1 MRLNS
6 KALAVNLRVVKE
18 IPWIWAAVGTFLMWV
33 LVGLFAHNLNLESLI
48 ATSTNASFLAIVA
61 LGQMLVITTGR
72 GAIDL
77 SIPSVITLSAFL
89 SAGIASGSNLKALY
103 AVPVVLVI
111 GAFIGLLNA
120 LTVLFLRI
128 APIIATLGTGYII
141 TTAILIYNPHF
152 TTAYV
157 APVLLH
163 VARDRLFGVLPV
175 VLLITIAIVVLL
187 NLMLTRTRYGK
198 CLTAVGQNL
207 DAARLTGMTVNLIQ
221 GVAYVLCS
229 LLAAF
234 GGIMI
239 SAQVNGAFLGLGDP
253 YLLQTV
259 GSVVVGGT
267 LIFGGR
273 AVPLGTL
280 LGSLFLVLLVTAMQV
295 AGLKIGGQLVAEGL
309 FIMLVLFLA
318 TERTRQ

>member
-1 MRLNS
+1 MSFDS
-6 KALAVNLRVVKE
+6 KSVMLSLGAVKR
-18 IPWIWAAVGTFLMWV
+18 IPWIWAAAGAFIMWV
-33 LVGLFAHNLNLESLI
+33 ALGLFAHNLNLDSLI
-48 ATSTNASFLAIVA
+48 ATSANASFLAIVA
-61 LGQMLVITTGR
+61 LGQMLVITTGG

-77 SIPSVITLSAFL
+77 SIPNVITLSAFL
-89 SAGIASGSNLKALY
+89 SAGLGSGSDLHAMY
-103 AVPVVLVI
+103 AVPIVLLI
-111 GAFIGLLNA
+111 GAFIGLVNA
-120 LTVLFLRI
+120 ITVLLVRI
-128 APIIATLGTGYII
+128 PPIIATLGTGYIV
-141 TTAILIYNPHF
+141 TTAVLIYNQHF

-157 APVLLH
+157 APVLTH
-163 VARDRLFGVLPV
+163 VARDRLFGVVPL

-187 NLMLTRTRYGK
+187 SLMLTQTRYGK

-207 DAARLTGMTVNLIQ
+207 DAARLAGIPVNLIRSL
-221 GVAYVLCS
+221 AYVLCS
-229 LLAAF
+229 MLAAF

-295 AGLKIGGQLVAEGL
+295 AGLQVGGQLVAEGL
-309 FIMLVLFLA
+309 FIILILFLA
-318 TERTRQ
+318 TERIRH

>member
-1 MRLNS
+1 MKLNS
-6 KALAVNLRVVKE
+6 NAVAVNLRAVKE
-18 IPWIWAAVGTFLMWV
+18 IPWLWAAVGTFVMWV
-33 LVGLFAHNLNLESLI
+33 LVGLFAHNLNLESLV

-61 LGQMLVITTGR
+61 LGQMLVVTTGG

-89 SAGIASGSNLKALY
+89 SAGIASGSDLKALY
-103 AVPVVLVI
+103 AVPIVLLI
-111 GAFIGLLNA
+111 GAFIGLVNA
-120 LTVLFLRI
+120 FTVLFLRI

-141 TTAILIYNPHF
+141 TTAILIYNPYF

-157 APVLLH
+157 APILLH

-175 VLLITIAIVVLL
+175 VLLITIVIVILL
-187 NLMLTRTRYGK
+187 SLMLTQTRYGK

-207 DAARLTGMTVNLIQ
+207 DAARLTGMPVNLIQ
-221 GVAYVLCS
+221 GIAYVLCS
-229 LLAAF
+229 TLAAF

>member
-1 MRLNS
+1 MRPNFN
-6 KALAVNLRVVKE
+6 ALGVKLRAVKD
-18 IPWIWAAVGTFLMWV
+18 IPWIWAAIGTLVMWV

-61 LGQMLVITTGR
+61 LGQMLVVTTGR

-89 SAGIASGSNLKALY
+89 SAGIASGSDLKALY
-103 AVPVVLVI
+103 AVPVVLLI
-111 GAFIGLLNA
+111 GALIGLVNA

-141 TTAILIYNPHF
+141 TTAILLYNPHF

-163 VARDRLFGVLPV
+163 AARDRLFGALPV
-175 VLLITIAIVVLL
+175 VLIITIAIVALL
-187 NLMLTRTRYGK
+187 NLMLKRTRYGK
-198 CLTAVGQNL
+198 CLVAVGQNL
-207 DAARLTGMTVNLIQ
+207 DAARLTGMPVNLIQ
-221 GVAYVLCS
+221 AIAYVLCS
-229 LLAAF
+229 TLAAF

-280 LGSLFLVLLVTAMQV
+280 LGSLFLVLLVTATQV

-309 FIMLVLFLA
+309 FIILVLFLA
-318 TERTRQ
+318 SEKTRH

>member
-1 MRLNS
+1 MSVNFEGV
-6 KALAVNLRVVKE
+6 AINLRVVKK
-18 IPWIWAAVGTFLMWV
+18 IAWIWAAVGTFVMWV
-33 LVGLFAHNLNLESLI
+33 VLGLFAHNLNLESLI

-89 SAGIASGSNLKALY
+89 SAGIASGSDLKTLY

-111 GAFIGLLNA
+111 GAFIGVVNA
-120 LTVLFLRI
+120 FTVLFLRI

-163 VARDRLFGVLPV
+163 VARDRLFGVLPL
-175 VLLITIAIVVLL
+175 VLLITIAIVILL
-187 NLMLTRTRYGK
+187 NLMLTRTRYGR
-198 CLTAVGQNL
+198 CLIAVGQNL
-207 DAARLTGMTVNLIQ
+207 AAARLTGMPVNLIQ

>member
-1 MRLNS
+1 MRFGS
-6 KALAVNLRVVKE
+6 KSVPLNLRVVQK
-18 IPWIWAAVGTFLMWV
+18 IPWIWAAVGSLAMWIA
-33 LVGLFAHNLNLESLI
+33 LGIFAHNLNLESLI

-61 LGQMLVITTGR
+61 LGQMLVITTGG

-77 SIPSVITLSAFL
+77 SIPNVITLSAFL
-89 SAGIASGSNLKALY
+89 SAGLASGSNLSAAY
-103 AVPVVLVI
+103 AVPVVLLI
-111 GAFIGLLNA
+111 GASIGVVNA
-120 LTVLFLRI
+120 LTVLALRI
-128 APIIATLGTGYII
+128 PPIIATLGTGYII
-141 TTAILIYNPHF
+141 TTAVLIYNQHF

-157 APVLLH
+157 APVLMH
-163 VARDRLFGVLPV
+163 VARDRLFGVVPL

-187 NLMLTRTRYGK
+187 SLILTQTRYGK
-198 CLTAVGQNL
+198 CLTAVGQDL
-207 DAARLTGMTVNLIQ
+207 DAARLAGIPLNLVR
-221 GVAYVLCS
+221 GLAYVLCS
-229 LLAAF
+229 TLAAF

-295 AGLKIGGQLVAEGL
+295 AGLKVGGQLVAEGV
-309 FIMLVLFLA
+309 FIVLILFLA
-318 TERTRQ
+318 AERIRR

>member
-1 MRLNS
+1 MKFNAKSATLD
-6 KALAVNLRVVKE
+6 LRVVKR
-18 IPWIWAAVGTFLMWV
+18 IPWIWAAVGAFVMWV
-33 LVGLFAHNLNLESLI
+33 ALGIFAHNLNLESLV

-61 LGQMLVITTGR
+61 LGQMLVITTGG

-77 SIPSVITLSAFL
+77 SIPNVITLSAFL
-89 SAGIASGSNLKALY
+89 CAGLASGSDLKALQ
-103 AVPVVLVI
+103 AVPVVLLT
-111 GAFIGLLNA
+111 GAFIGLVNA

-128 APIIATLGTGYII
+128 PPIIATLGTGYII
-141 TTAILIYNPHF
+141 TTAILIYNAHF

-157 APVLLH
+157 APILLH
-163 VARDRLFGVLPV
+163 IARDRLLGVVPL
-175 VLLITIAIVVLL
+175 VLLITLVIVVLL
-187 NLMLTRTRYGK
+187 SLMLTRTRYGK
-198 CLTAVGQNL
+198 CLIAVGQNL
-207 DAARLTGMTVNLIQ
+207 DAAKLTGIPVNLVR

-229 LLAAF
+229 TLAAF

-309 FIMLVLFLA
+309 FIILVLFLA
-318 TERTRQ
+318 TERIRS

>member
-1 MRLNS
+1 MSVNPKSVTL
-6 KALAVNLRVVKE
+6 NLRAPKE
-18 IPWIWAAVGTFLMWV
+18 IPWIWAAIGAFVMW
-33 LVGLFAHNLNLESLI
+33 LALGLFAHNLNLESLI
-48 ATSTNASFLAIVA
+48 APSTNASFLAIVA

-89 SAGIASGSNLKALY
+89 SAGIASGSNLRTLY
-103 AVPVVLVI
+103 AMPVVLVT
-111 GAFIGLLNA
+111 GGFIGLVNA

-128 APIIATLGTGYII
+128 PPIIATLGTGYIV

-163 VARDRLFGVLPV
+163 AARDRVFGVLPV
-175 VLLITIAIVVLL
+175 VLLITIAIVILL
-187 NLMLTRTRYGK
+187 DLMLARTRYGK
-198 CLTAVGQNL
+198 SLTAVGQNL
-207 DAARLTGMTVNLIQ
+207 DAARLTGMPVNLIQ
-221 GVAYVLCS
+221 GIAYVLCS
-229 LLAAF
+229 TLAAF

-280 LGSLFLVLLVTAMQV
+280 FGSLFLVILVTAMQV
-295 AGLKIGGQLVAEGL
+295 AGLKVGGQLVAEGF
-309 FIMLVLFLA
+309 FIILVLFLA
-318 TERTRQ
+318 TERMRQ

>member
-1 MRLNS
+1 MKF
-6 KALAVNLRVVKE
+6 KAKSATLDLRVVKR
-18 IPWIWAAVGTFLMWV
+18 IPWIWAAVGAFVMWV
-33 LVGLFAHNLNLESLI
+33 ALGIFAHNLNLESLI

-61 LGQMLVITTGR
+61 LGQMLVITTGG

-77 SIPSVITLSAFL
+77 SIPNVITLSAFL
-89 SAGIASGSNLKALY
+89 CAGLASGSDLKALQ
-103 AVPVVLVI
+103 AVPLVLLT
-111 GAFIGLLNA
+111 GAFIGLVNA

-128 APIIATLGTGYII
+128 PPIIATLGTGYII
-141 TTAILIYNPHF
+141 TTAILIYNAHF

-157 APVLLH
+157 APILLH
-163 VARDRLFGVLPV
+163 IARDRLLGVVPL
-175 VLLITIAIVVLL
+175 VLLITLVIVVLL
-187 NLMLTRTRYGK
+187 SLMLTRTRYGK
-198 CLTAVGQNL
+198 CLIAVGQNL
-207 DAARLTGMTVNLIQ
+207 DAARLTGIPVNLVR

-229 LLAAF
+229 TLAAF

-309 FIMLVLFLA
+309 FIILVLFLA
-318 TERTRQ
+318 TEKIRH

>member
-1 MRLNS
+1 MRLNP
-6 KALAVNLRVVKE
+6 KAVAAKLRVVKE
-18 IPWIWAAVGTFLMWV
+18 IPWIWAAVGTFVMW
-33 LVGLFAHNLNLESLI
+33 LLLGLFAQNLNLESLI

-61 LGQMLVITTGR
+61 LGQMLVVTTGR

-77 SIPSVITLSAFL
+77 SIPNVITLSAFL
-89 SAGIASGSNLKALY
+89 SAGIASGSNLRALY
-103 AVPVVLVI
+103 AMPVVLVI
-111 GAFIGLLNA
+111 GAFIGLVNA
-120 LTVLFLRI
+120 FAVLFLRI
-128 APIIATLGTGYII
+128 APIIATLGTGYIV
-141 TTAILIYNPHF
+141 TTAILLYNPHF

-163 VARDRLFGVLPV
+163 LARDRLFGVLPL
-175 VLLITIAIVVLL
+175 VLLITIAMVILL
-187 NLMLTRTRYGK
+187 SLMLTRTRYGK

-207 DAARLTGMTVNLIQ
+207 EAARLTGMPVNLIQ

-229 LLAAF
+229 TLAAF

-253 YLLQTV
+253 YMLQTV

-295 AGLKIGGQLVAEGL
+295 AGLKIGGQLIAEGL
-309 FIMLVLFLA
+309 FIILVLFLA
-318 TERTRQ
+318 TERIRQ

>member
-1 MRLNS
+1 MRLNP
-6 KALAVNLRVVKE
+6 KAVAAKLRVVKE
-18 IPWIWAAVGTFLMWV
+18 IPWIWAAVGTFVMW
-33 LVGLFAHNLNLESLI
+33 LLLGLFAHNLNLESLI

-61 LGQMLVITTGR
+61 LGQMLVVTTGR

-77 SIPSVITLSAFL
+77 SIPNVITLSAFL
-89 SAGIASGSNLKALY
+89 SAGIASGSNLRALY
-103 AVPVVLVI
+103 AMPVVLVI
-111 GAFIGLLNA
+111 GAFIGLVNA
-120 LTVLFLRI
+120 FAVLFLRI
-128 APIIATLGTGYII
+128 APIIATLGTGYIV
-141 TTAILIYNPHF
+141 TTAILLYNPHF

-163 VARDRLFGVLPV
+163 LARDRLFGVLPL
-175 VLLITIAIVVLL
+175 VLLITIAMVILL
-187 NLMLTRTRYGK
+187 SLMLTRTRYGK

-207 DAARLTGMTVNLIQ
+207 EAARLTGMPVNLIQ

-229 LLAAF
+229 TLAAF

-253 YLLQTV
+253 YMLQTV

-295 AGLKIGGQLVAEGL
+295 AGLKIGGQLIAEGL
-309 FIMLVLFLA
+309 FIILVLFLA
-318 TERTRQ
+318 TERIRQ

>member
-1 MRLNS
+1 MSFDS
-6 KALAVNLRVVKE
+6 KSLILNLRVVNS
-18 IPWIWAAVGTFLMWV
+18 IPWIWAAAGALIMWV
-33 LVGLFAHNLNLESLI
+33 ALGLFAHNLNLESLI
-48 ATSTNASFLAIVA
+48 ATSSNASFLAIVA
-61 LGQMLVITTGR
+61 LGQMLVITTGG

-77 SIPSVITLSAFL
+77 SIPNVITLSAFL
-89 SAGIASGSNLKALY
+89 SAGMASGSDLHAMY
-103 AVPVVLVI
+103 AVPVVLLA
-111 GAFIGLLNA
+111 GAFIGLVNA
-120 LTVLFLRI
+120 FTVLFVRI
-128 APIIATLGTGYII
+128 PPIIATLGTGYII
-141 TTAILIYNPHF
+141 TTAVLIYNQHF

-157 APVLLH
+157 APVLMH
-163 VARDRLFGVLPV
+163 VARDRLFGVVPL

-187 NLMLTRTRYGK
+187 SLMLTQTRYGK

-207 DAARLTGMTVNLIQ
+207 DAARLAGIPVNLVR
-221 GVAYVLCS
+221 GLAYVLCS
-229 LLAAF
+229 VLAAF

-295 AGLKIGGQLVAEGL
+295 AGLKVGGQLVAEGL
-309 FIMLVLFLA
+309 FIIFILFLA
-318 TERTRQ
+318 TERIRH

>member
-1 MRLNS
+1 MSFDS
-6 KALAVNLRVVKE
+6 KSLMLNLRILNR
-18 IPWIWAAVGTFLMWV
+18 IPWIWAAAGALIMWV
-33 LVGLFAHNLNLESLI
+33 ALGLFAHNLNVESLI
-48 ATSTNASFLAIVA
+48 ATSSNASFLAIVA

-77 SIPSVITLSAFL
+77 SIPNVITLSAFL
-89 SAGIASGSNLKALY
+89 SAGMTSGSDLHAMY
-103 AVPVVLVI
+103 AVPVVLLV
-111 GAFIGLLNA
+111 GAFIGLVNA
-120 LTVLFLRI
+120 FTVLCVRI
-128 APIIATLGTGYII
+128 PPIIATLGTGYII
-141 TTAILIYNPHF
+141 TTAVLIYNQHF

-157 APVLLH
+157 APVLTH
-163 VARDRLFGVLPV
+163 VARDRVFGVVPL

-187 NLMLTRTRYGK
+187 SLMLTQTRYGK

-207 DAARLTGMTVNLIQ
+207 DAARLAGIPVNLIR
-221 GVAYVLCS
+221 GLAYVLCS
-229 LLAAF
+229 MLAAF

-295 AGLKIGGQLVAEGL
+295 AGLKVGGQLVAEGL
-309 FIMLVLFLA
+309 FIIFILFLA
-318 TERTRQ
+318 TERIRH

>member
-1 MRLNS
+1 
-6 KALAVNLRVVKE
+6 
-18 IPWIWAAVGTFLMWV
+18 
-33 LVGLFAHNLNLESLI
+33 LI
-48 ATSTNASFLAIVA
+48 ATSSNASFLAIVA
-61 LGQMLVITTGR
+61 LGQMLVITTGG

-77 SIPSVITLSAFL
+77 SIPNVITLSAFL
-89 SAGIASGSNLKALY
+89 SAGIASGSDLNAVY
-103 AVPVVLVI
+103 AVPIVLLV
-111 GAFIGLLNA
+111 GAFIGLVNA
-120 LTVLFLRI
+120 FTVLFVRI
-128 APIIATLGTGYII
+128 PPIIATLGAGYII
-141 TTAILIYNPHF
+141 TTAVLIYNQHF

-157 APVLLH
+157 APVLMH
-163 VARDRLFGVLPV
+163 VARDRLFGVVPL

-187 NLMLTRTRYGK
+187 SLILTQTRYGK

-207 DAARLTGMTVNLIQ
+207 DAARLAGIPVNLVR
-221 GVAYVLCS
+221 GLAYVLCS
-229 LLAAF
+229 TLAAF

-295 AGLKIGGQLVAEGL
+295 AGLKVGGQFVAEGL
-309 FIMLVLFLA
+309 LIVLVLFLA
-318 TERTRQ
+318 TERIRH